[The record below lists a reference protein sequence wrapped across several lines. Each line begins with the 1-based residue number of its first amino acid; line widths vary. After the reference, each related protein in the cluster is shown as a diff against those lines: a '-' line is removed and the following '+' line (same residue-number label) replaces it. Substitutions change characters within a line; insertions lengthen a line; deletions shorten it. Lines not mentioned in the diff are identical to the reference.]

1 MNGRFRASCSS
12 VTETAAR
19 IRSFP
24 RVERIVIGLLFASH
38 TGNWGPT
45 MTLKLKRIG
54 EQHGARI
61 CLAGELR
68 SSHLINVRA
77 EIEQVGNPA
86 ILDMDEV
93 NVVDIDGV
101 RFLNECLERGIEV
114 VNCSPYIR
122 EWMLQEKRTSGG
134 ET

>member
-1 MNGRFRASCSS
+1 
-12 VTETAAR
+12 
-19 IRSFP
+19 
-24 RVERIVIGLLFASH
+24 
-38 TGNWGPT
+38 

-54 EQHGARI
+54 EQHGTRI

-77 EIEQVGNPA
+77 EIEQAGNPA

-122 EWMLQEKRTSGG
+122 EWMLQEKRISGG

>member
-1 MNGRFRASCSS
+1 
-12 VTETAAR
+12 
-19 IRSFP
+19 
-24 RVERIVIGLLFASH
+24 
-38 TGNWGPT
+38 

-54 EQHGARI
+54 EQHGTRI
-61 CLAGELR
+61 SLAGELR

-93 NVVDIDGV
+93 IVVDIDGV

-122 EWMLQEKRTSGG
+122 EWMLQEKRISGG
-134 ET
+134 DLVK

>member
-1 MNGRFRASCSS
+1 
-12 VTETAAR
+12 
-19 IRSFP
+19 
-24 RVERIVIGLLFASH
+24 
-38 TGNWGPT
+38 

-54 EQHGARI
+54 EQHGTRI
-61 CLAGELR
+61 SLAGELR

-86 ILDMDEV
+86 ILDMEEV

-101 RFLNECLERGIEV
+101 RFLNECLERSIEV

-122 EWMLQEKRTSGG
+122 EWMLQEKRISGG
-134 ET
+134 DLVK